1 MIKSLSLSLWL
12 SLALALALWLS
23 LSLSLWLWLWLSRSL
38 ALSLSLSLALSLSQE
53 PVSHNEQCNEQLQ
66 TETLFTSLA
75 LPSLSGVH
83 ALPTL
88 PLLRHP
94 PQRPAHPREI

>member
-1 MIKSLSLSLWL
+1 MWLEASNDKVSLSLSG
-12 SLALALALWLS
+12 
-23 LSLSLWLWLWLSRSL
+23 SLWLW
-38 ALSLSLSLALSLSQE
+38 LSLSLSLALSLSQE

>member
-1 MIKSLSLSLWL
+1 MWLEASNDKVSLSLSG
-12 SLALALALWLS
+12 
-23 LSLSLWLWLWLSRSL
+23 SLWLW
-38 ALSLSLSLALSLSQE
+38 LSLSLSLALSLSQE

-88 PLLRHP
+88 PHL
-94 PQRPAHPREI
+94 

>member
-1 MIKSLSLSLWL
+1 MWLEASNDKVSLSLSRALRLW
-12 SLALALALWLS
+12 
-23 LSLSLWLWLWLSRSL
+23 R
-38 ALSLSLSLALSLSQE
+38 SLSLSLALSLSQE

-83 ALPTL
+83 ALPT
-88 PLLRHP
+88 P
-94 PQRPAHPREI
+94 PSPPSPSPAPSAPP